1 MIVGAVVSNL
11 SGSIPSIVS
20 IQVTSV
26 KCRFDQW
33 ESSSPTDAHVPAALL
48 KQWLR
53 ELYIPLIP
61 DAASYNDAIAVGED
75 VELAVSLVMKLP
87 ELHRVIL
94 TYLIRSA
101 HSVLARKRCI
111 QYFIHESRQQ
121 QLSMLDN

>member
-1 MIVGAVVSNL
+1 M
-11 SGSIPSIVS
+11 S

-33 ESSSPTDAHVPAALL
+33 ESSNPTDAHVPAALL

-94 TYLIRSA
+94 TYLIR
-101 HSVLARKRCI
+101 
-111 QYFIHESRQQ
+111 
-121 QLSMLDN
+121 